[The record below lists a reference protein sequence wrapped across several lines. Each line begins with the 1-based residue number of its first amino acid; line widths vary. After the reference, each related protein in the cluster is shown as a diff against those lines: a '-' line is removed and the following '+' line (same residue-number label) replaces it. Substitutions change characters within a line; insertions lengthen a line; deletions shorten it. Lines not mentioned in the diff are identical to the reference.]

1 MTRDA
6 RPETYRRRAL
16 VALVLGAGAS
26 ILLSTAVPAFA
37 AWLWLLG
44 LALLVAATVV
54 AVISWRRRGA
64 IE

>member
-1 MTRDA
+1 M
-6 RPETYRRRAL
+6 YRRRAV
-16 VALVLGAGAS
+16 VALILGAGTS

-44 LALLVAATVV
+44 LALLVAATVL
-54 AVISWRRRGA
+54 AVISWRRQDA

>member
-16 VALVLGAGAS
+16 VALILGAGAS
-26 ILLSTAVPAFA
+26 TLLSTAMPAFA

-44 LALLVAATVV
+44 LALLGAATVL
-54 AVISWRRRGA
+54 AVISWRHRGP